1 MSSSCTHIHIHTE
14 REKKMLDSVRVCM
27 LVGSGPFIV
36 LSHIHFFFYEFF
48 TAQLNTI
55 DGRVFDMD
63 LYI

>member
-1 MSSSCTHIHIHTE
+1 MCAVWQWAIRRSLTYT
-14 REKKMLDSVRVCM
+14 
-27 LVGSGPFIV
+27 
-36 LSHIHFFFYEFF
+36 FFFYEFF